1 LKAWVAVIAAFFLV
15 LLWAIIYA
23 WVDHGYTK
31 EMRESELST
40 TLRARV
46 FAENSKSTIKRVNEI
61 LLNTRRQWSGDQKL
75 FSKVIQQEQKNF
87 DDIIFQVAVIDRDG
101 LLLYSSLTQS
111 TARTD
116 LSQREHF
123 KVHKESPDQDRL
135 FISKPLIGRVSK
147 QWSIQFTRPLF
158 KANKFNG
165 VLVVSISPTTFT
177 EFAKTLADQPNSAAS
192 IIRNTGE
199 IMARYP
205 SNDAYIGKSIAP
217 IRPTGDAISGSR
229 RITTIQTDGLD
240 RVVGYYKLTDYGLV
254 FTIAESVV
262 EILRPVKQRLIFGI
276 VAGAI
281 TSLIVL
287 LLLYKLLGA
296 LIEAELLRIALAK
309 EKLHAENANAAKTQF
324 LTQMSHEVRTPLNGI
339 LGMASL
345 LLDKNLHP
353 EQTDFVRNITDSGES
368 LLTIIN
374 EILDLSQ
381 VEAGSMRFATDTFC
395 IRTQVDLVLS
405 TVRIS
410 AEKKGLVLQIQIP
423 ADLNQFYVGD
433 SSRIGQVLINL
444 VGNAIKFTASGAVV
458 LKIIEMQEGLRFEV
472 QDSGVGIAAEVQ
484 HKLFTRFSQLEAPT
498 TGEYR
503 GSGLGLSICKRFVE
517 GMGGTIG
524 VASTPGKGS
533 CFWFEL
539 PLPKADNNEHKGLSI
554 KPLTSVN
561 EPPDPNHSK
570 LKILL
575 AEDHP
580 INQKLMLILLDQMGY
595 AVDLAEDG
603 EQALKKAN
611 KTAYSLILMDI
622 QMPVMDGLAATRRIR
637 SSAGL
642 NTKTPIIALTA
653 NAMQLDRAACLDAG
667 MTDFMTK
674 PFKKEVLAACLT
686 RHLYG

>member
-46 FAENSKSTIKRVNEI
+46 FAENSKSIIKRGKEI

-287 LLLYKLLGA
+287 LKSCTP
-296 LIEAELLRIALAK
+296 
-309 EKLHAENANAAKTQF
+309 KTP
-324 LTQMSHEVRTPLNGI
+324 TQQRLN
-339 LGMASL
+339 SL
-345 LLDKNLHP
+345 PRCH
-353 EQTDFVRNITDSGES
+353 
-368 LLTIIN
+368 
-374 EILDLSQ
+374 
-381 VEAGSMRFATDTFC
+381 MRFA
-395 IRTQVDLVLS
+395 
-405 TVRIS
+405 
-410 AEKKGLVLQIQIP
+410 
-423 ADLNQFYVGD
+423 
-433 SSRIGQVLINL
+433 
-444 VGNAIKFTASGAVV
+444 
-458 LKIIEMQEGLRFEV
+458 
-472 QDSGVGIAAEVQ
+472 
-484 HKLFTRFSQLEAPT
+484 
-498 TGEYR
+498 
-503 GSGLGLSICKRFVE
+503 
-517 GMGGTIG
+517 
-524 VASTPGKGS
+524 
-533 CFWFEL
+533 
-539 PLPKADNNEHKGLSI
+539 
-554 KPLTSVN
+554 
-561 EPPDPNHSK
+561 PP
-570 LKILL
+570 
-575 AEDHP
+575 
-580 INQKLMLILLDQMGY
+580 
-595 AVDLAEDG
+595 
-603 EQALKKAN
+603 
-611 KTAYSLILMDI
+611 
-622 QMPVMDGLAATRRIR
+622 
-637 SSAGL
+637 
-642 NTKTPIIALTA
+642 
-653 NAMQLDRAACLDAG
+653 
-667 MTDFMTK
+667 
-674 PFKKEVLAACLT
+674 
-686 RHLYG
+686 